1 MSRTRYSLFSC
12 SCSCC
17 RRQGCECCACF
28 TESVNSFMCC
38 RYCCNSG
45 LQARAFPKAPANA
58 PLDPEIEEEKA
69 RNSAFMYRVAAG
81 DVAGVRKL
89 MQQESFSFET
99 HDGFSN
105 SPLHW
110 AAATGC
116 TATCRALVCVAVPYG
131 GVPRGVPKGRRHLCR
146 LTHERAL
153 TLTLS
158 PCRSTGV
165 STWGHGAT
173 TGIHLCT
180 LLRCTDDMRW
190 WSCWWRAAQ
199 IGTRKMTKDS
209 RRGTCSTSSSSHTH
223 QRTS

>member
-1 MSRTRYSLFSC
+1 L
-12 SCSCC
+12 CC
-17 RRQGCECCACF
+17 RRQGCECCACV

-38 RYCCNSG
+38 RCCCHSG

-89 MQQESFSFET
+89 MQQESFSLET

-116 TATCRALVCVAVPYG
+116 TAICRALVCVAVPTAS
-131 GVPRGVPKGRRHLCR
+131 VSRR

-153 TLTLS
+153 TLALS

-165 STWGHGAT
+165 LTWGRGAT

-190 WSCWWRAAQ
+190 WSCLWRGAQ
-199 IGTRKMTKDS
+199 IGMRKMTKD
-209 RRGTCSTSSSSHTH
+209 
-223 QRTS
+223 